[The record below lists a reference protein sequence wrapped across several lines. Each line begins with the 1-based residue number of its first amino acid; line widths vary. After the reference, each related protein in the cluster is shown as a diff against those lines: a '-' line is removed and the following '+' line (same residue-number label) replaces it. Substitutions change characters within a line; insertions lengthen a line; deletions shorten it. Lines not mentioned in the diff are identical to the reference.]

1 MAKGKTDNERILATL
16 GELSKRIEDLFILQA
31 SLAGLGQREIRAMLG
46 IELSRVT
53 KIAKLAKKDG

>member
-1 MAKGKTDNERILATL
+1 MTKAKTDNERILATL
-16 GELSKRIEDLFILQA
+16 GELSKRIEDLFILEA